1 MNYKLRKDLQ
11 IYKPK
16 QLESAFIE
24 VVQNKERTIIGCLY
38 RHPSMEL
45 SEFNN
50 HYLSN
55 LLDNLSDENKTVV
68 LLGDL
73 NADLLKYDKDCNV
86 SDFLDKMY
94 SNQPLPHIASPT
106 RVTLNSETLI
116 DNIFSNNYDSFFT
129 SVNLVTTLS
138 DHHAQLLLME
148 FQNKQMDNEKIQI
161 FRDFS
166 KIENNKNL
174 INTHL
179 EGIDWA
185 RELQVNRNNADLSS
199 ELFLK
204 KIEQLIDF
212 WAPFQRVPNKKKK
225 LQNKPWITKG
235 LLKSI
240 EAKNRLYRKMCRT
253 KDPLKREEL
262 VNKVKTYKK
271 YILHSTRKSKANHF
285 NNFFQENKLN
295 LFKNWKGIRKI
306 INITTKG
313 SKEINCIQI
322 GNKTI
327 NNPIKI
333 ANNFN
338 NHFTSTAEKIDD
350 NLVKFKFC
358 YFKYLSNPNEYS
370 FFIKPTNAEEV
381 LGEITKLKN
390 NKSIG
395 PCSIPLKFLKLFKT
409 TLSEPISLIANIC
422 FSTGTCPSTLKIA
435 NVIPIY
441 KKEDHTL
448 CNNYHPISLLSNI
461 SKIIE
466 KLVHM
471 RLTKFL
477 NKYGILYEK
486 QFRLRNNHST
496 THALLEI
503 TEKIKQACDTGQF
516 ARGVFLDLQKAFDTV
531 NHTILLEKLTHYGIR
546 GVANKWFHSFLEDR
560 KQFTSVLGIK
570 FW

>member
-16 QLESAFIE
+16 QLESTSME
-24 VVQNKERTIIGCLY
+24 VVQNKERIIIGCLY

-68 LLGDL
+68 LLGDF

-86 SDFLDKMY
+86 SDLLDTMY
-94 SNQPLPHIASPT
+94 ANLLLPHIASPT
-106 RVTLNSETLI
+106 HVTLNSETLI
-116 DNIFSNNYDSFFT
+116 DNIFSNNYDSSFT
-129 SVNLVTTLS
+129 SGNLVATLS
-138 DHHAQLLLME
+138 DHHAQFLLME

-185 RELQVNRNNADLSS
+185 AELQVNRNNADLSS

-204 KIEQLIDF
+204 KIEQLINF
-212 WAPFQRVPNKKKK
+212 WAPFQRVQKKKKK

-240 EAKNRLYRKMCRT
+240 ETKNRLYRKMCRT
-253 KDPLKREEL
+253 KDPLRREEL

-271 YILHSTRKSKANHF
+271 YILHLTRKSKANHF

-295 LFKNWKGIRKI
+295 LFKTWEGIRKI

-327 NNPIKI
+327 NNPTKI

-338 NHFTSTAEKIDD
+338 NNFTSIAEKIED
-350 NLVKFKFC
+350 NLVKSKFN
-358 YFKYLSNPNEYS
+358 YSKYLSNPNECS
-370 FFIKPTNAEEV
+370 FFMKPTNAEEV
-381 LGEITKLKN
+381 LCEITKLKN

-409 TLSEPISLIANIC
+409 TLSEPISLIAKIS
-422 FSTGTCPSTLKIA
+422 FSTGTFPSTLKTA

-448 CNNYHPISLLSNI
+448 
-461 SKIIE
+461 
-466 KLVHM
+466 
-471 RLTKFL
+471 
-477 NKYGILYEK
+477 
-486 QFRLRNNHST
+486 
-496 THALLEI
+496 
-503 TEKIKQACDTGQF
+503 
-516 ARGVFLDLQKAFDTV
+516 
-531 NHTILLEKLTHYGIR
+531 
-546 GVANKWFHSFLEDR
+546 
-560 KQFTSVLGIK
+560 
-570 FW
+570 